1 MPAQKLKRFLDEN
14 GIRYVSI
21 QHSPAFTAQEV
32 AASAHIPGRELAKT
46 VMVKLDGTMAMAV
59 LPATKKIDLD
69 QLEQVTGVRTA
80 SLASEREFQTM
91 FPDCEPG
98 AMPPFGNLYDMRV
111 FVDELLALDEH
122 IAFNAG
128 THAELIQLEFA
139 DFRRLVNPTVAP
151 LAWRAKAKV

>member
-14 GIRYVSI
+14 GIRYVAI

-46 VMVKLDGTMAMAV
+46 VMVKLDGTMAMVV

-69 QLEQVTGVRTA
+69 QLEQVTAVHTA
-80 SLASEREFQTM
+80 SLASEREFQAM

-98 AMPPFGNLYDMRV
+98 AMPPFGNLYAMRV
-111 FVDELLALDEH
+111 FVDELLALDGH

-128 THAELIQLEFA
+128 THAELIQMDFD

-151 LAWRAKAKV
+151 LAWRVKAQV

>member
-14 GIRYVSI
+14 GIRYVAI

-46 VMVKLDGTMAMAV
+46 VMVKLDGAMAMVV

-69 QLEQVTGVRTA
+69 QLEQVAGVRIA
-80 SLASEREFQTM
+80 SLASEREFQAM

-98 AMPPFGNLYDMRV
+98 AMPPFGNLYGMRV
-111 FVDELLALDEH
+111 LVDELLALDEH

-128 THAELIQLEFA
+128 THAELIQMAFD

-151 LAWRAKAKV
+151 LAWRAKAHV

>member
-14 GIRYVSI
+14 GIRYVAI

-46 VMVKLDGTMAMAV
+46 VMLKLDGTLAMVV

-69 QLEQVTGVRTA
+69 QLEQVAGVRTA

-111 FVDELLALDEH
+111 FVDELLALDEQ

-128 THAELIQLEFA
+128 THAELIQMAFD
-139 DFRRLVNPTVAP
+139 DFRRLVNPTIAP
-151 LAWRAKAKV
+151 LAWRVKAHA

>member
-14 GIRYVSI
+14 GIRYVAI

-46 VMVKLDGTMAMAV
+46 VMVKLDGTMAMIV

-69 QLEQVTGVRTA
+69 QLELVAGVHAA
-80 SLASEREFQTM
+80 SLSSERDFQIM

-98 AMPPFGNLYDMRV
+98 AMPPFGNLYGMRV
-111 FVDELLALDEH
+111 FVDELLALDEQ

-128 THAELIQLEFA
+128 THAELIQMAFE
-139 DFRRLVNPTVAP
+139 DFRRLANPTVAP
-151 LAWRAKAKV
+151 LAWRVKAHV

>member
-14 GIRYVSI
+14 GIRYVAI

-46 VMVKLDGTMAMAV
+46 VMVKLDGTMAMVV

-80 SLASEREFQTM
+80 GLASEREFQAM

-98 AMPPFGNLYDMRV
+98 AMPPFGNLYDVRV
-111 FVDELLALDEH
+111 FVDELLAVDEQ

-128 THAELIQLEFA
+128 THAELIQMAFD

-151 LAWRAKAKV
+151 LAWRVKAHV

>member
-14 GIRYVSI
+14 GIRYVAI

-46 VMVKLDGTMAMAV
+46 VMVKLDGTLAMVV

-80 SLASEREFQTM
+80 GLASEREFQAM

-111 FVDELLALDEH
+111 FVDEMLALDEQ

-128 THAELIQLEFA
+128 THAELIQMTFD

-151 LAWRAKAKV
+151 LAWRVKAHV

>member
-14 GIRYVSI
+14 GIRYVAI

-46 VMVKLDGTMAMAV
+46 VMVKLDGTMAMVV

-80 SLASEREFQTM
+80 GLASEREFQAM

-98 AMPPFGNLYDMRV
+98 AMPPFGNLYDVRV
-111 FVDELLALDEH
+111 FVDELLALDEQ

-128 THAELIQLEFA
+128 THAELIQMAFD

-151 LAWRAKAKV
+151 LAWRVKAHV